1 MAYMFFL
8 KKCLL
13 PVTPSQLNI
22 TINNANRTVT
32 LIDEGEINIL
42 KTAGLT
48 DIDFECMIPQN
59 NYPFAVFNMGF
70 VDAQKFL
77 DYFEELKTSKKPFQ
91 FIVVRTR
98 PNGMPLFNTNI
109 KVAMEDYRI
118 KEDWKQGLDLM
129 VKINLKQ
136 YRDYG
141 TKTVKIKEGED
152 SDTPEATAENSRSQ
166 ETSPMPEQPQ
176 TYTAKAGDT
185 AFNIAKAMYGDGE
198 LYEKILGANGGIA
211 SNSDIF
217 PGQEIKI
224 HPCF

>member
-22 TINNANRTVT
+22 TVNNANRTVT
-32 LIDEGEINIL
+32 LIDEGEVNIL

-48 DIDFECMIPQN
+48 DISFECMIPQN
-59 NYPFAVFNMGF
+59 NYPFAVFNLGF
-70 VDAQKFL
+70 TGASKFL
-77 DYFEELKTSKKPFQ
+77 DYFETLKTSKKPFQ
-91 FIVVRTR
+91 FIVVRVR
-98 PNGMPLFNTNI
+98 PNGIPLFNTNI
-109 KVAMEDYRI
+109 KVAMEDYKV

-141 TKTVKIKEGED
+141 TKTVKIKEGD

-166 ETSPMPEQPQ
+166 ETSPMPEQTQ
-176 TYTAKAGDT
+176 TYTAKEGDT
-185 AFNIAKAMYGDGE
+185 AFNISKAMYGDGE
-198 LYEKILGANGGIA
+198 LFTEILGANGGIE
-211 SNSDIF
+211 SNSDII
-217 PGQEIKI
+217 PGQAIKI
-224 HPCF
+224 RPCF